1 MTSPLNLPNGL
12 TLAGYAAHLAWLS
25 GAPDHLAVLALLCDE
40 LDGRVARATGTA
52 TAMGSALD
60 WGADVTL
67 TAMMLEQLGARP
79 AAPLVL
85 GVQAMVRGEGY
96 RPPVG
101 SLRALLTLALMAK
114 RRSARK
120 R

>member
-1 MTSPLNLPNGL
+1 
-12 TLAGYAAHLAWLS
+12 
-25 GAPDHLAVLALLCDE
+25 
-40 LDGRVARATGTA
+40 
-52 TAMGSALD
+52 
-60 WGADVTL
+60 
-67 TAMMLEQLGARP
+67 MMLEQLGARP